1 MIRARVRVRIAGR
14 FDGAAAATVTI
25 TGGADPLL
33 EVRPLRRRRSFAL
46 PLEVVARGVIFDVVR
61 AELRAARRESRGRR

>member
-1 MIRARVRVRIAGR
+1 MRARLVGR

-25 TGGADPLL
+25 TAGPDPLL
-33 EVRPLRRRRSFAL
+33 EVRPLRRHRSFSL
-46 PLEVVARGVIFDVVR
+46 PLAVVARGVIFDVVR